1 MRKWICVLI
10 TLAGVVGFGV
20 AQSFTDVDNARD
32 YGKSGIQHFLPVI
45 DANFALVEGG
55 VTLSS
60 SATAASTWSID
71 ASHASATGLYS
82 TVSLLDTSVLSVDT
96 DYGVTELFT
105 FNNDQTQEV
114 VAGSIHVVVDDNT
127 DTTEDTSLEF
137 YSYIGG
143 SATKVLDFGAATATI
158 PLAIDANGL
167 TVDDGSVGAPSVLV
181 GGTTNGFYHATDLQ
195 MGVSISGVLSGYFED
210 DGWKSTA
217 FDSLGAGLAIG
228 EANATS
234 VTLGAADANTSI
246 VGGFGLAYALKT
258 ANYTNTINDCVL
270 TYDTSAATTNTLP
283 EASTALGLVFMIT
296 LQDDDGDLVVMT
308 DGTDKFDGTNDIL
321 TFTNAGDNVTLMA
334 TAANVYSILS
344 LRGGTLSN

>member
-1 MRKWICVLI
+1 LKIKGDRAMRKWICVLI

-127 DTTEDTSLEF
+127 DTTEDTSVEF
-137 YSYIGG
+137 YSYVAG
-143 SATKVLDFGAATATI
+143 SAVKFLDAGA
-158 PLAIDANGL
+158 
-167 TVDDGSVGAPSVLV
+167 
-181 GGTTNGFYHATDLQ
+181 
-195 MGVSISGVLSGYFED
+195 SGVAAPVAVDLNAN
-210 DGWKSTA
+210 STCTSLT
-217 FDSLGAGLAIG
+217 FDASSTLSLGAGSITA
-228 EANATS
+228 AWTNS
-234 VTLGAADANTSI
+234 NTLTIDGT
-246 VGGFGLAYALKT
+246 T
-258 ANYTNTINDCVL
+258 AV
-270 TYDTSAATTNTLP
+270 TTNQNFLSATGTTNVLVIVD
-283 EASTALGLVFMIT
+283 GLI
-296 LQDDDGDLVVMT
+296 
-308 DGTDKFDGTNDIL
+308 KAIN
-321 TFTNAGDNVTLMA
+321 
-334 TAANVYSILS
+334 
-344 LRGGTLSN
+344 